1 MSTKEQILKVSL
13 KYFLT
18 QGYDYTTLSQIA
30 DEIGIKKPSI
40 YYHYKSKEDLLL
52 KGIELIISELKNLLS
67 KVYDPSKSTK
77 KQLEDFFEA
86 IIDFNSNLSVLIGN
100 NYNEPINIELIF
112 QMSSNRFESVSKII
126 NDYYDYLIGEIEKIL
141 KTGQAREELNPSL
154 DYKTTAIEI
163 LSRIEGLIIISSVYK
178 KIDLCSVRT
187 ILYENLWTSLSN
199 QTQGKKRKTL
209 SFKTI
214 DLGHKW

>member
-1 MSTKEQILKVSL
+1 MSTKDQILKVSL

-30 DEIGIKKPSI
+30 DDIGIKKPSI
-40 YYHYKSKEDLLL
+40 YYHYKSKEDLLS
-52 KGIELIISELKNLLS
+52 KGIELIVNELKNVLS
-67 KVYDPSKSTK
+67 KVNDPSKSTK

-100 NYNEPINIELIF
+100 NYNEPINIEQIF
-112 QMSSNRFESVSKII
+112 QMSSNRFESVSKTI
-126 NDYYDYLIGEIEKIL
+126 NDYYDYLIGEIERIL
-141 KTGQAREELNPSL
+141 KTGQAQGELRPSL

-163 LSRIEGLIIISSVYK
+163 LSRIEGLIVISSVYK
-178 KIDLCSVRT
+178 KIDLYSIRT
-187 ILYENLWTSLSN
+187 TLYENLWTSLCN
-199 QTQGKKRKTL
+199 QTQNKKRKNL

-214 DLGHKW
+214 DLGRKW